1 MTVRKTLQDSAY
13 IAVGVAVLGAQ
24 RAQVRRREVAT
35 QLHAFRSQATNRIVP
50 MIDQVAEPVQAAIE
64 PAITKISQLPE
75 TAMEMGSYLS
85 ELPNQMTVLVERL
98 SDAQVR
104 MNDALQRA
112 LVIGKARLG
121 GTTSTTASP
130 TTTTDAAAAHA
141 TRVAQPFTST
151 NNATST
157 IDNQSN

>member
-24 RAQVRRREVAT
+24 RAQVRRREVAS
-35 QLHAFRSQATNRIVP
+35 QLQTFRSQATSRIVP
-50 MIDQVAEPVQAAIE
+50 MIDQVAEPVHAAIE

-75 TAMEMGSYLS
+75 TAIEMGSYFS
-85 ELPNQMTVLVERL
+85 ELPNQMTGLVERL
-98 SDAQVR
+98 SDAQLR

-112 LVIGKARLG
+112 LLVGKARLG
-121 GTTSTTASP
+121 GTTPAATTPTTAP
-130 TTTTDAAAAHA
+130 TASADHE

-151 NNATST
+151 KNATSS
-157 IDNQSN
+157 IDSQSN